1 MKLTMKKQLLIKLR
15 KQLQMN
21 EEHISDIWT
30 MFKEYTDKKQM
41 ELVAEKYVD
50 LLADYGVSDE
60 TFKEVIGTDS
70 YLDEAISYYLDLD
83 NVDDDDED
91 WDE

>member
-1 MKLTMKKQLLIKLR
+1 MKKQLLIKLR

-30 MFKEYTDKKQM
+30 MFKEYTDKKQVD
-41 ELVAEKYVD
+41 LVAEKYVD

-60 TFKEVIGTDS
+60 TFKEVIGTDGP
-70 YLDEAISYYLDLD
+70 LDDAISYYLDLD
-83 NVDDDDED
+83 TVDDDEEE

>member
-1 MKLTMKKQLLIKLR
+1 MKKQLLIKLR

-30 MFKEYTDKKQM
+30 MFKEYTDKKQIH
-41 ELVAEKYVD
+41 LVAEKYVD

-83 NVDDDDED
+83 NVDDDDEE

>member
-1 MKLTMKKQLLIKLR
+1 
-15 KQLQMN
+15 MN

-30 MFKEYTDKKQM
+30 MFKEYVDKKQI

-60 TFKEVIGTDS
+60 MFKEVIGTDS

>member
-1 MKLTMKKQLLIKLR
+1 
-15 KQLQMN
+15 MN

-70 YLDEAISYYLDLD
+70 NLDEAISYYLDLD
-83 NVDDDDED
+83 NVEDDDED

>member
-1 MKLTMKKQLLIKLR
+1 
-15 KQLQMN
+15 MN
-21 EEHISDIWT
+21 EDHISDIWT
-30 MFKEYTDKKQM
+30 MFKEYVDKKQI

-70 YLDEAISYYLDLD
+70 NLDEAIGYYLDLD
-83 NVDDDDED
+83 DVDNDDDE

>member
-1 MKLTMKKQLLIKLR
+1 
-15 KQLQMN
+15 MN

-30 MFKEYTDKKQM
+30 MFKEYVDKKQM
-41 ELVAEKYVD
+41 ELVAEKFVD

-70 YLDEAISYYLDLD
+70 NLDEAIGYYLDLD
-83 NVDDDDED
+83 NMDNDEEE

>member
-1 MKLTMKKQLLIKLR
+1 
-15 KQLQMN
+15 MN

-30 MFKEYTDKKQM
+30 MFKEYVDKKQM
-41 ELVAEKYVD
+41 DLIAEKFVD

-70 YLDEAISYYLDLD
+70 NLDEAISYYLDLD
-83 NVDDDDED
+83 NIDDDEEE

>member
-1 MKLTMKKQLLIKLR
+1 MDDTQIV
-15 KQLQMN
+15 
-21 EEHISDIWT
+21 DIWT
-30 MFKEYTDKKQM
+30 MFKEYVDKKQM
-41 ELVAEKYVD
+41 ELVAEKFVD

-70 YLDEAISYYLDLD
+70 NLDDAISYYLDLD
-83 NVDDDDED
+83 NQDDDEEE

>member
-1 MKLTMKKQLLIKLR
+1 
-15 KQLQMN
+15 MN

-30 MFKEYTDKKQM
+30 MFKEYVDKKQM
-41 ELVAEKYVD
+41 ELVAEKFVD

-70 YLDEAISYYLDLD
+70 NLDEVIGYYLDLD
-83 NVDDDDED
+83 NMDDDEED

>member
-1 MKLTMKKQLLIKLR
+1 
-15 KQLQMN
+15 MN

-30 MFKEYTDKKQM
+30 MFKEYVDKKQM
-41 ELVAEKYVD
+41 DLIAEKFVD

-70 YLDEAISYYLDLD
+70 NLDEAISYYLDLD
-83 NVDDDDED
+83 NVDDDDDD

>member
-1 MKLTMKKQLLIKLR
+1 
-15 KQLQMN
+15 MN
-21 EEHISDIWT
+21 EDHIGDIWT
-30 MFKEYTDKKQM
+30 MFKEYLDKKQI
-41 ELVAEKYVD
+41 EVVAEKFVD

-60 TFKEVIGTDS
+60 TLKEVIGTDS

-83 NVDDDDED
+83 NIDDDDED

>member
-1 MKLTMKKQLLIKLR
+1 
-15 KQLQMN
+15 MN

-30 MFKEYTDKKQM
+30 MFKEYTDKKQVD
-41 ELVAEKYVD
+41 LVAEKYVD

-60 TFKEVIGTDS
+60 TFKEVLGTDS
-70 YLDEAISYYLDLD
+70 SLDEAIGYYLDLD
-83 NVDDDDED
+83 SVDDDEED

>member
-1 MKLTMKKQLLIKLR
+1 
-15 KQLQMN
+15 MN

-30 MFKEYTDKKQM
+30 MFKEYVDKKQM
-41 ELVAEKYVD
+41 ELVAEKFVD

-70 YLDEAISYYLDLD
+70 NLDEAISYYLDLD
-83 NVDDDDED
+83 NDEDDEE

>member
-1 MKLTMKKQLLIKLR
+1 
-15 KQLQMN
+15 MN

-30 MFKEYTDKKQM
+30 MFKEYIDKKQI
-41 ELVAEKYVD
+41 ELVAEKFID

-70 YLDEAISYYLDLD
+70 NLDEAITYYLDLD
-83 NVDDDDED
+83 NIEDDDDE

>member
-1 MKLTMKKQLLIKLR
+1 MRLTKKQLSIKLR
-15 KQLQMN
+15 KRLQMN

-30 MFKEYTDKKQM
+30 MFKEYVDKKQM
-41 ELVAEKYVD
+41 DLVAEKYVD

-60 TFKEVIGTDS
+60 TFKEVIGTDGP
-70 YLDEAISYYLDLD
+70 LDEAISYYLDLD
-83 NVDDDDED
+83 SVDDDEEE

>member
-1 MKLTMKKQLLIKLR
+1 
-15 KQLQMN
+15 MN

-30 MFKEYTDKKQM
+30 MFKEYVDKKQM
-41 ELVAEKYVD
+41 DLIAEKYVD

-60 TFKEVIGTDS
+60 TFKEVLGTDGN
-70 YLDEAISYYLDLD
+70 LDEAIGYYLELD
-83 NVDDDDED
+83 AVDDDEEM

>member
-1 MKLTMKKQLLIKLR
+1 
-15 KQLQMN
+15 MN

-30 MFKEYTDKKQM
+30 MFKEYVDKKQM
-41 ELVAEKYVD
+41 DLVAEKFVD

-60 TFKEVIGTDS
+60 TFKESLGSDS
-70 YLDEAISYYLDLD
+70 TLDEAIYYYLDLD
-83 NVDDDDED
+83 NDDVNDEED

>member
-1 MKLTMKKQLLIKLR
+1 
-15 KQLQMN
+15 MN

-41 ELVAEKYVD
+41 DLVAEKYVD

-70 YLDEAISYYLDLD
+70 SLDEAIGYYLDLD
-83 NVDDDDED
+83 SVDDDEED

>member
-1 MKLTMKKQLLIKLR
+1 
-15 KQLQMN
+15 MN
-21 EEHISDIWT
+21 EDHISDIWT
-30 MFKEYTDKKQM
+30 MFKEYVDKKQM
-41 ELVAEKYVD
+41 DLVAEKYVD

-70 YLDEAISYYLDLD
+70 SLDEAIGYYLDLD
-83 NVDDDDED
+83 NVDEDDDD

>member
-1 MKLTMKKQLLIKLR
+1 
-15 KQLQMN
+15 MN

-30 MFKEYTDKKQM
+30 MFKEYTDKKQVD
-41 ELVAEKYVD
+41 LVAEKYVD

-70 YLDEAISYYLDLD
+70 TLDEAISYYLDLD
-83 NVDDDDED
+83 NVDDDEEE

>member
-1 MKLTMKKQLLIKLR
+1 
-15 KQLQMN
+15 MN

-30 MFKEYTDKKQM
+30 MFKEYVDKKQI
-41 ELVAEKYVD
+41 ELVAEKFVD

-60 TFKEVIGTDS
+60 TFKEVLGTDS
-70 YLDEAISYYLDLD
+70 SLDDAIGYYLDLD
-83 NVDDDDED
+83 NDDDDD

>member
-1 MKLTMKKQLLIKLR
+1 MKLMKKQLIFKSR

-30 MFKEYTDKKQM
+30 MFKEYVDKKQI
-41 ELVAEKYVD
+41 ELVAEKFVD

-60 TFKEVIGTDS
+60 TFKEVLGTDS
-70 YLDEAISYYLDLD
+70 SLDDAIGYYLDLD
-83 NVDDDDED
+83 NDDDDD